1 MAKLNKIMPP
11 RRVDIRGQDHLL
23 AYITP
28 DEAALLKAR
37 GGSGEPGPMGIP
49 QYGYGGDDGGGGY
62 GDGDS
67 DSGSGTDGAGSGGG
81 GGGDGSDNAA
91 DDEMGDVG
99 IGGFSGGY
107 GDDVSSGPSGGGMSP
122 GRSQAQFGTTE
133 FAGLSEQQAQGMI
146 GSGQASQQAMD
157 VQASLSNQKAA
168 EIAALEQLNRDLYD
182 LSRREQKAKS
192 IPGLIGLIAQK
203 NVRNLAASL
212 VGYEP
217 GLLSGLNVFSG
228 NPIGPGLD
236 PSALAG
242 LQSRG
247 IRGATG
253 KDPFGRDTTG
263 IVGFRDSY
271 GNVAYGRD
279 PNDVMGE
286 GGDGYGGRPQ
296 FAPVN
301 PATGQCDAGY
311 MFDEDMQACRLD
323 TGYQSAAEG
332 GGAFGEPGE
341 RYARMGLLDVAP
353 AGLPQFQQQ
362 YGAGFGSPSEFDVAN
377 AAFRYGGAYEPSIF
391 KNPYPTTGM
400 QQVKLLS

>member
-49 QYGYGGDDGGGGY
+49 QYGYGDNDGSEGY

-67 DSGSGTDGAGSGGG
+67 DSGPGTDGAGSSGPSG
-81 GGGDGSDNAA
+81 GGGDDFDAGLA
-91 DDEMGDVG
+91 DSTGAQV
-99 IGGFSGGY
+99 
-107 GDDVSSGPSGGGMSP
+107 GPSGGGMSP

-228 NPIGPGLD
+228 NPIGSGLD